1 MLRLNSHAFLHYFSF
16 AESPN
21 FDSWLKSSLM
31 GRERSSPKANLTL
44 FSAGRGGEA
53 GFCRFKAARNGGSR
67 VKGLISCLLTPGHLL
82 STKTI
87 RKGIRGMFSGL
98 PQQPS
103 WHLFLL
109 FWFRFCY
116 ETRKQNSSETVGR
129 QLPSRWRLR
138 REMSGTHFS
147 WWPRSLHCLHV
158 RTSITDIHD
167 SRMREGLIRRI
178 IDKSGWGC
186 AGSMRLRGACL
197 ILPSGGGPS
206 GQLCR
211 IWAFVS
217 VPHFTLNLIFN

>member
-1 MLRLNSHAFLHYFSF
+1 
-16 AESPN
+16 
-21 FDSWLKSSLM
+21 M

-138 REMSGTHFS
+138 REMSGAPFFMMAKVFALSPCSDKYHRYSWFENEGRVDPTDYWQILLRLRRINEVARRVSHS
-147 WWPRSLHCLHV
+147 SIRWWPIRSAVPDL
-158 RTSITDIHD
+158 SICFSPTFYLEFD
-167 SRMREGLIRRI
+167 L
-178 IDKSGWGC
+178 
-186 AGSMRLRGACL
+186 
-197 ILPSGGGPS
+197 
-206 GQLCR
+206 
-211 IWAFVS
+211 
-217 VPHFTLNLIFN
+217 